1 MAAEGQEI
9 KDERVE
15 NPTTTQEEGGDDEVG
30 STSLFTFFMP
40 FGIILVLYILM
51 DLLQAGRNRRDE
63 STSSRDGIRSRKT
76 ARDASHPGSTN
87 GEPGRKQGGDRFSEC
102 FCRKC
107 GLRCFARGDPSA
119 FPELWFDKPRYD
131 LVG

>member
-63 STSSRDGIRSRKT
+63 STSS
-76 ARDASHPGSTN
+76 
-87 GEPGRKQGGDRFSEC
+87 
-102 FCRKC
+102 
-107 GLRCFARGDPSA
+107 
-119 FPELWFDKPRYD
+119 
-131 LVG
+131 